1 MNAFYRHRS
10 IMKNLKILKE
20 KIVPILDKWGVERAS
35 IFGSYVRD
43 EAEEYSDIDILVEL
57 DDDVSL
63 FDFIELKL
71 EIEDAIGKKVDLVE
85 FSTIKPA
92 FRERILKEQV
102 TLT

>member
-1 MNAFYRHRS
+1 
-10 IMKNLKILKE
+10 MKDIKMLKEIIRPILKR
-20 KIVPILDKWGVERAS
+20 WSVERAS
-35 IFGSYVRD
+35 IFGSYVRN
-43 EAEEYSDIDILVEL
+43 EAKEDSDIDILVEL

-92 FRERILKEQV
+92 FREKILEEQV
-102 TLT
+102 ALT